1 MDLDRVKVADCRTW
15 LAEISADSID
25 LLMTSPPYWSPQS
38 SRSFPNTL
46 ECIWD
51 GNPGCRHEW
60 SSQGRCTNCGAW
72 SGELG
77 LEPSREMYVA
87 HLLSI
92 FRIIKKVLK
101 PTGSFY
107 LNLGDPQAS
116 TLRRRSG
123 DNGEISSRIEQG
135 MFNDGWLLVD
145 KSTWRRPDLS
155 SGEESRSKYS
165 YELLFHFVKN
175 RKIRLWHNVETREW
189 VEKKPSQRYR
199 NLKTDVGI
207 KWNKL
212 RTTMPA
218 IMKTPI
224 ENMTQ
229 QKLEERRLW
238 RQIWQP
244 FAYYYDLDSISG
256 IQGGR
261 TAAGISIRV
270 GDAPKTRI
278 AGPQFE
284 AFPEEFCIRPIL
296 SSCPPEGIVADPFT
310 GSGTTL
316 IIAKKL
322 GRHYIGCDLNSD
334 YVQLARKRLSDVER
348 SLSQRD
354 PR

>member
-1 MDLDRVKVADCRTW
+1 
-15 LAEISADSID
+15 
-25 LLMTSPPYWSPQS
+25 
-38 SRSFPNTL
+38 
-46 ECIWD
+46 
-51 GNPGCRHEW
+51 
-60 SSQGRCTNCGAW
+60 
-72 SGELG
+72 
-77 LEPSREMYVA
+77 MYSA

-107 LNLGDPQAS
+107 LNLGDARAS
-116 TLRRRSG
+116 TLMRQSG
-123 DNGEISSRIEQG
+123 DDGEIPSRIEQG
-135 MFNDGWLLVD
+135 MLNDGWLLVD
-145 KSTWRRPDLS
+145 KSTWRRANLS
-155 SGEESRSKYS
+155 SGEESKSKYS

-175 RKIRLWHNVETREW
+175 RKIRLWHNIENREW

-244 FAYYYDLDSISG
+244 FAYYYDLDAISG
-256 IQGGR
+256 LQGNRIPEGLNIQ
-261 TAAGISIRV
+261 TEEEPIA
-270 GDAPKTRI
+270 RI
-278 AGPQFE
+278 INPLFE

-296 SSCPPEGIVADPFT
+296 SSCPPEGIVADPFA

-316 IIAKKL
+316 CVAKKL
-322 GRHYIGCDLNSD
+322 GRHFLGCDINPAS
-334 YVQLARKRLSDVER
+334 VEMAGRRLAMVTSPLEVF
-348 SLSQRD
+348 
-354 PR
+354 